1 MNQTQPTEHAQ
12 IVSVLRFGIFL
23 AVAWT
28 LLICLLMFLNY
39 RDHEK
44 EVLVLGK
51 MQSQAFFEKDML
63 YRRWASRHGGVYV
76 PVTETTQPNPYL
88 AHIPE
93 RDITTPSGRQ
103 LTLMNPAY
111 MTRQVFEMA
120 SEKEGAGRGH
130 ITSLKPLRPD
140 NAPDPWETEVLQAFA
155 SGAPEVGQVAD
166 INGKPFYRYMKP
178 LFAEKQCLKCHA
190 DQGYLEGE
198 LRGGLSVSVPLE
210 PFEALKKEEL
220 KDDCLRFAVIW
231 LLGLGGIGF
240 GTQKLRRLTSAL
252 VTRTIELEQQTGE
265 LQTAQEELQEQ
276 TALLEEEIA
285 ERIQIGKERELFVTL
300 FNSSDDLMVIADPNG
315 CFKEVNPAC
324 IKVLGYSAEELIAKP
339 FIDFVHPDDRQATLD
354 EMARQS
360 QCGYTL
366 NFENRYICKDGSTR
380 HLSWH
385 ASFIAAD
392 GITCATARDIT
403 EHKRLEEQLLQSQKM
418 EAVGQLAGGVAHD
431 FNNILSVIM
440 GYAGMLKLG
449 SNLNLQQQEKIDQII
464 TSSEKAAELT
474 KGLLAFSRKQQ
485 LATKNVNLND
495 IIRNL
500 EKFLLRVIGEDVQLR
515 SITHEFNLP
524 VSIDT
529 GQIEQALIN
538 LATNARDAMP
548 HGGTL
553 TIETGAQELD
563 ANFAHVLGYGTP
575 GSIYAVI
582 TVSDTGSGMSGETR
596 EKIFEPFFTTKEV
609 GKGTGLGL
617 AIVYGIVK
625 QHNGFI
631 HLYSEPDKGTTFRI
645 YLPLLNSEAPAQ
657 TAPAGRPA
665 PTGGNETILVAEDD
679 PSVRALVAEVL
690 GEYGYEVILAEDGQ
704 EAVRQFAVN
713 KDKIDL
719 VLMDMIMPGQS
730 GTAAAEE
737 IRQLRK
743 DASILF
749 TSGYTADFISNRGI
763 NDEAI
768 ELIMKPVQPVELLRK
783 VREIL
788 DRQQLTQKPC

>member
-1 MNQTQPTEHAQ
+1 MSWNQPTEYAQ
-12 IVSVLRFGIFL
+12 TARVQRYGMFL

-28 LLICLLMFLNY
+28 LFTCLLIFLNY

-44 EVLVLGK
+44 EILVLGK
-51 MQSQAFFEKDML
+51 MRSQAFFEKDML

-76 PVTETTQPNPYL
+76 PVTEATQPNPYL
-88 AHIPE
+88 AHLPE
-93 RDITTPSGRQ
+93 RDLTTPSGRQ

-120 SEKEGAGRGH
+120 SEKEGTGRGH
-130 ITSLKPLRPD
+130 ITSLKPIRPG
-140 NAPDPWETEVLQAFA
+140 NAPDPWETEALQAFA
-155 SGAPEVGQVAD
+155 KGAPEVGQVAD
-166 INGKPFYRYMKP
+166 IKGKPYYRYMKP
-178 LFAEKQCLKCHA
+178 LVAEKPCLKCHA
-190 DQGYLEGE
+190 DQGYHEGD

-210 PFEALKKEEL
+210 PFIALKNIEMM
-220 KDDCLRFAVIW
+220 DDSLRFAFIW

-240 GTQKLRRLTSAL
+240 GTQKLKRLTAAL
-252 VTRTIELEQQTGE
+252 VTRSKELEQQTDE
-265 LQTAQEELQEQ
+265 LQIAQEELQEQ
-276 TALLEEEIA
+276 TALLEEEIT
-285 ERIQIGKERELFVTL
+285 ERIQTEKERELFVTL
-300 FNSSDDLMVIADPNG
+300 FNSSDDLMVIADPSG
-315 CFKEVNPAC
+315 CFKEVNPAF
-324 IKVLGYSAEELIAKP
+324 IRVLGYPAEELITKP
-339 FIDFVHPDDRQATLD
+339 FIDFVHPDDRQATQD
-354 EMARQS
+354 EMARQIKS
-360 QCGYTL
+360 GATI
-366 NFENRYICKDGSTR
+366 NFENRYVCKDGSTR

-385 ASFIAAD
+385 ASYIAAER
-392 GITCATARDIT
+392 ITCATARDIT

-440 GYAGMLKLG
+440 GYAGLLRLG
-449 SNLNLQQQEKIDQII
+449 RNLDPQQQEKIDQII
-464 TSSEKAAELT
+464 HSSEKAAELT

-485 LATKNVNLND
+485 LAIRIVNLND

-500 EKFLLRVIGEDVQLR
+500 EKFLLRVIGEDVQLK
-515 SITHEFNLP
+515 SITHKLNLP

-538 LATNARDAMP
+538 LVTNARDAMP
-548 HGGTL
+548 LGGTI

-563 ANFAHVLGYGTP
+563 ASFARVRGYGRP
-575 GSIYAVI
+575 GSYAVI
-582 TVSDTGSGMSGETR
+582 AVSDTGSGMNVETQQ
-596 EKIFEPFFTTKEV
+596 KIFEPFFTTKEV

-631 HLYSEPDKGTTFRI
+631 HLYSEPNKGTTFRI
-645 YLPLLNSEAPAQ
+645 YLPLLGSDALAQ
-657 TAPAGRPA
+657 TAPTGPPA
-665 PTGGNETILVAEDD
+665 PAGGSETILVAEDD
-679 PSVRALVAEVL
+679 PSVRALVAEIL
-690 GEYGYEVILAEDGQ
+690 SEYGYAVILAADGQ

-730 GTAAAEE
+730 GTAAAGE
-737 IRQLRK
+737 IRQLQK
-743 DASILF
+743 DACILF
-749 TSGYTADFISNRGI
+749 TSGYTAEFISNRGI

-783 VREIL
+783 VRELL
-788 DRQQLTQKPC
+788 DRQLLKQKPC

>member
-1 MNQTQPTEHAQ
+1 MNRNQPTEYAQ
-12 IVSVLRFGIFL
+12 TVRVQRYGMFL
-23 AVAWT
+23 AMVWT
-28 LLICLLMFLNY
+28 LFIVLLMFLNY
-39 RDHEK
+39 RDHDK

-76 PVTETTQPNPYL
+76 PVTATTQPNPYL

-120 SEKEGAGRGH
+120 AEKEGTGRGH
-130 ITSLKPLRPD
+130 ITSLKPIRPG

-155 SGAPEVGQVAD
+155 GGAPEVGQIAD
-166 INGKPFYRYMKP
+166 INGIPYYRYMKP
-178 LFAEKQCLKCHA
+178 LFAEKPCLKCHA

-198 LRGGLSVSVPLE
+198 LRGGLSVSVPLA
-210 PFEALKKEEL
+210 PFNALKRAEL
-220 KDDCLRFAVIW
+220 QDDYLRFAVIW

-240 GTQKLRRLTSAL
+240 GTYRLKRLTGDL
-252 VTRTIELEQQTGE
+252 VARSVELEQQTVE
-265 LQTAQEELQEQ
+265 LQIAQEELQEQ

-285 ERIQIGKERELFVTL
+285 ERIQTEKERELFVTL
-300 FNSSDDLMVIADPNG
+300 FNSSEDLMVIADPNG
-315 CFKEVNPAC
+315 CFKKVNPAT
-324 IKVLGYSAEELIAKP
+324 IKVLGYSAKELSAKP
-339 FIDFVHPDDRQATLD
+339 FIDFVHPDDRQATMD
-354 EMARQS
+354 EMARQV
-360 QCGYTL
+360 QCGYTI
-366 NFENRYICKDGSTR
+366 NFENRYVCQDGSTR

-385 ASFIAAD
+385 ASFIAAE

-464 TSSEKAAELT
+464 VSSEKAAELT

-485 LATKNVNLND
+485 LAFKNVNLND
-495 IIRNL
+495 IIQNL
-500 EKFLLRVIGEDVQLR
+500 EKFLLRVIGEDVQLK

-538 LATNARDAMP
+538 LVTNARDAMP
-548 HGGTL
+548 HGGTI

-563 ANFAHVLGYGTP
+563 ASFAQVRGYGSP
-575 GSIYAVI
+575 GSYAVI
-582 TVSDTGSGMSGETR
+582 TVSDTGAGINE
-596 EKIFEPFFTTKEV
+596 EIQQKIFEPFFTTKEI

-625 QHNGFI
+625 QHSGFV
-631 HLYSEPDKGTTFRI
+631 HLYSEPDKGTAVRI
-645 YLPLLNSEAPAQ
+645 YLPLLNSEALAQ
-657 TAPAGRPA
+657 TAATSLPT
-665 PTGGNETILVAEDD
+665 PTGGSETILVAEDD
-679 PSVRALVAEVL
+679 PSVRALVAIVL
-690 GEYGYEVILAEDGQ
+690 GEYGYTVILAEDGQ
-704 EAVRQFAVN
+704 EAVRQFTVN
-713 KDKIDL
+713 KDKIGL

-737 IRQLRK
+737 IRKLQQ
-743 DASILF
+743 DACILF
-749 TSGYTADFISNRGI
+749 TSGYTADFISSRGI
-763 NDEAI
+763 DEESI
-768 ELIMKPVQPVELLRK
+768 ELLMKPVQPLELLRK
-783 VREIL
+783 VREML
-788 DRQQLTQKPC
+788 DRQLLTQKPC